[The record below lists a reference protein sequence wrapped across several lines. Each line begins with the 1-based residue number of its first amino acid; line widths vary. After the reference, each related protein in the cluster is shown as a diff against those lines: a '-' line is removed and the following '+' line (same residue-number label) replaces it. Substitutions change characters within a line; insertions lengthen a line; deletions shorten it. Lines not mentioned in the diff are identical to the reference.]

1 MVLRGA
7 WLSGPVS
14 GRHVAAGTEWNLD
27 ALSARPRISA
37 PQHLP
42 PHPGLG
48 GRGIKRTEARECY
61 ANRRLAVL
69 DRSHLFLVKRREKK
83 KKNSLS
89 FEEADRSVSREPSSR
104 VLRSELLLSL
114 C

>member
-1 MVLRGA
+1 M
-7 WLSGPVS
+7 S

>member
-1 MVLRGA
+1 MRPETGKESSEGKGSSPHFLLLFVVLHGA

-27 ALSARPRISA
+27 ALSARPRTSV

-48 GRGIKRTEARECY
+48 GRGIKRTEARECH
-61 ANRRLAVL
+61 ANLRLAV
-69 DRSHLFLVKRREKK
+69 
-83 KKNSLS
+83 
-89 FEEADRSVSREPSSR
+89 
-104 VLRSELLLSL
+104 
-114 C
+114 

>member
-1 MVLRGA
+1 MVLHGA

-69 DRSHLFLVKRREKK
+69 DRSHLFLVKRRKKK

-89 FEEADRSVSREPSSR
+89 FEEADRSVSRESSSR